1 MVSKQ
6 EVRDKR
12 EYAFCWA
19 HYRST
24 SITRTQSKNKNVQPV
39 PLLLRCVTKHNKL
52 NSLIN
57 NFPAKATCHGPSV
70 SLTQVDLKQRAQ
82 GRAMTRYSRNNY
94 FRIWAFVKKTAI
106 YKETKIYPKSSMALT
121 MTQYIPYIL
130 TQINCTKQP
139 LNVH

>member
-19 HYRST
+19 HYRSAP
-24 SITRTQSKNKNVQPV
+24 ITRTQSKNKNVQPV

-57 NFPAKATCHGPSV
+57 NFPAKATCPGPSV
-70 SLTQVDLKQRAQ
+70 YLTQVDLKQRAQ
-82 GRAMTRYSRNNY
+82 GRGMTHYSEIITLEY
-94 FRIWAFVKKTAI
+94 GHLWTKQLYIKK
-106 YKETKIYPKSSMALT
+106 PK
-121 MTQYIPYIL
+121 YIPRHQWHWQWHSIYLIS
-130 TQINCTKQP
+130 
-139 LNVH
+139 